1 MMNRER
7 KAVGCFHMSCVVKR
21 GMRIWANDSLGEGRN
36 EESSSRSWRPTTI
49 VREKEKTKENHFGVY
64 KRKLGFSI

>member
-7 KAVGCFHMSCVVKR
+7 KALGCFHLSCVVKR

-36 EESSSRSWRPTTI
+36 KESSSRSWRPTI
-49 VREKEKTKENHFGVY
+49 VREKEKTNENHFGVY